1 MIFGDF
7 MDGIDV
13 EQRTYRQV
21 EDLKLMVDKI
31 IEFLEDYNGSVK
43 TQMNLVMFL
52 DACDHV
58 CRIHRVIRQPLGN
71 SFLLGVGG
79 SGR

>member
-1 MIFGDF
+1 
-7 MDGIDV
+7 
-13 EQRTYRQV
+13 
-21 EDLKLMVDKI
+21 MVDKI